1 MQRWR
6 PEPESNR
13 RARICSPL
21 RNHSAIG
28 PSLPGAKPPDGTR
41 ALAIRLRL
49 GNPCLAGGLRQFRW
63 QTGTTPSL
71 TSVWTRCAARG
82 KAPCMT
88 IASLLDPV
96 TGQPG
101 PARLANAA
109 DWMQGRTLYGGAS
122 ALVAYTLAVRAF
134 PGLPPLRAGQVAFVA
149 PVGEEIELAAHI
161 VRQGRNVT
169 QVRSEILCDGRVA
182 LSAFWLFGEGR
193 EPNAVHPSAPAEDWP
208 GAPEDNEVVTHQ
220 FAPAFIQKNFEL
232 RRGQARNSDRGATV
246 RRWARLTEAQD
257 LDPVARLVLMG
268 DVMPP
273 GAMRAMQRQGPI
285 SSINWSF
292 NVLDPESRSRD
303 GWYLAENASQHADA
317 GYSSERLRMWDAD
330 GRQVLDG
337 LQCVA
342 VFG

>member
-1 MQRWR
+1 
-6 PEPESNR
+6 
-13 RARICSPL
+13 
-21 RNHSAIG
+21 
-28 PSLPGAKPPDGTR
+28 
-41 ALAIRLRL
+41 
-49 GNPCLAGGLRQFRW
+49 
-63 QTGTTPSL
+63 
-71 TSVWTRCAARG
+71 
-82 KAPCMT
+82 MT
-88 IASLLDPV
+88 IASLLEPV

-101 PARLANAA
+101 PARLTHAA

-122 ALVAYTLAVRAF
+122 ALVAYTMAVRAF

-149 PVGEEIELAAHI
+149 PVGEDIELSAHI

-169 QVRSEILCDGRVA
+169 QLRSEIVSDGTVA

-193 EPNAVHPSAPAEDWP
+193 EANALVPSSSLEDWP
-208 GAPEDNEVVTHQ
+208 GPPEDNEPVTHS
-220 FAPAFIQKNFEL
+220 FAPSFVARNFDL
-232 RRGQARNSDRGATV
+232 RRGQAKGKDRGATV
-246 RRWARLTEAQD
+246 RRWARLTED
-257 LDPVARLVLMG
+257 HTLDPVSKLVLMG

-317 GYSSERLRMWDAD
+317 GYSSERLRLWDAD
-330 GRQVLDG
+330 GKQVLDG